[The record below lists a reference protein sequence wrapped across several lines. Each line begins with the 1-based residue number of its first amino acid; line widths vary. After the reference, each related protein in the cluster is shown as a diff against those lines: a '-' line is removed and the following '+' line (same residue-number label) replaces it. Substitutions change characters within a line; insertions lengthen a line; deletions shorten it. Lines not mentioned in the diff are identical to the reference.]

1 MEGNIL
7 LWLSDIKRSI
17 VEIYQFLPEERTF
30 EAFQKDLK
38 TRKAVE
44 RNLEIIGEALNRIVK
59 VNPEIKIT
67 NTRRIINTR
76 NRIIHGYDTVSEDII
91 WAIVV
96 EELPKL
102 EKEIDSLFG

>member
-1 MEGNIL
+1 MENNIQ
-7 LWLSDIKRSI
+7 LWLSDIKRSLI
-17 VEIYQFLPEERTF
+17 EIYQFLPVERTF

-67 NTRRIINTR
+67 NTRRSSIPAT
-76 NRIIHGYDTVSEDII
+76 GSFTVTILFRKI
-91 WAIVV
+91 
-96 EELPKL
+96 
-102 EKEIDSLFG
+102 LFGPL